1 MKNNLWIRF
10 YDLKFL
16 MGTQWWLRNHNQVGF
31 KGATHSK
38 FQKPKW
44 KISFNFLLQVMVD
57 IGLFEDLIKYVWSCL
72 GLKRILKWPCIGVIS
87 PTWDTLNCL
96 NNPCS
101 FSNLNLWRE
110 YPQEF
115 LLLLFSSTGL
125 FDYFFDNYR
134 YKDFVL
140 TCVMDNFYIFIF
152 ILRAFLN
159 LLYILMLYFN

>member
-38 FQKPKW
+38 FQKPNW
-44 KISFNFLLQVMVD
+44 KISFNFLPQVMVD
-57 IGLFEDLIKYVWSCL
+57 IGLFEGLIKYVWSCL

-87 PTWDTLNCL
+87 PMWDTFNCL

-101 FSNLNLWRE
+101 FWNLNLWRE

-125 FDYFFDNYR
+125 FDNYR